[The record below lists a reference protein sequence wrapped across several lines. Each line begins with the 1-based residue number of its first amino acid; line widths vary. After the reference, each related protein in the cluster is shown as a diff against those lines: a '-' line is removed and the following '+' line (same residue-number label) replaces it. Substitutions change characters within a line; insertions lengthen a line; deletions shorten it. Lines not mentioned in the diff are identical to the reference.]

1 MAHIVSTTQPPNG
14 ALGDEWYNPTTN
26 KLYKLVVLSGTG
38 VAWQDYSNTLSSI
51 SAGNNIAIAANGQI
65 SATISAGN
73 NISIA
78 ANGQISSTASGGG
91 GGTVSGNVET
101 TFTAKQLFTGNAT
114 SLAMKMV
121 NAAEAIVISTAA
133 LGGSGNVTANIDL
146 ANSAIIYYTTAATNN
161 WAFNFRH
168 SNTVTLNSTLANSE
182 SVSAVLMV
190 TQGTNAYFAN
200 AVQIDGVTQ
209 VPKWQDAF
217 APTGGNPSSV
227 DIYNFTIIKT
237 ANASYTVLGSQSRF
251 A

>member
-1 MAHIVSTTQPPNG
+1 MAHIVSKTEPPNG

-26 KLYKLVVLSGTG
+26 KLYKLVALSGTG
-38 VAWQDYSNTLSSI
+38 VSWQDYSNTLSTL
-51 SAGNNIAIAANGQI
+51 SAGNNIFIAANGQI
-65 SATISAGN
+65 SGSAVA
-73 NISIA
+73 S
-78 ANGQISSTASGGG
+78 SGGG
-91 GGTVSGNVET
+91 SVSGNVET

-121 NAAEAIVISTAA
+121 NAAEAIILSTTS
-133 LGGSGNVTANIDL
+133 LGSSGNVTANINL

-168 SNTVTLNSTLANSE
+168 SDTVTLNSILANSE

-190 TQGTNAYFAN
+190 TQGTSAYFAN
-200 AVQIDGVTQ
+200 AVQIDSVTQ

-217 APTGGNPSSV
+217 APTGGNTSSV

-237 ANASYTVLGSQSRF
+237 ANAAYTVLGSQSRF

>member
-1 MAHIVSTTQPPNG
+1 MAHIVSVTQPPNG

-26 KLYKLVVLSGTG
+26 RLYKLVVLSGTG
-38 VAWQDYSNTLSSI
+38 VSWQDYSNTLSTL
-51 SAGNNIAIAANGQI
+51 SAGNNIFIAANGQI
-65 SATISAGN
+65 SATV
-73 NISIA
+73 
-78 ANGQISSTASGGG
+78 TSGGG
-91 GGTVSGNVET
+91 SVSGNVET

-121 NAAEAIVISTAA
+121 NAAEAIVLSTAS

-190 TQGTNAYFAN
+190 TQGTTAYYAN

-217 APTGGNPSSV
+217 APVAGNPSSV

-237 ANASYTVLGSQSRF
+237 ANATYTVLGSQSRF

>member
-1 MAHIVSTTQPPNG
+1 MAHIVSKTQPPNG

-38 VAWQDYSNTLSSI
+38 VSWQDYSNTLSSI
-51 SAGNNIAIAANGQI
+51 SAGNNIFIAANGQI
-65 SATISAGN
+65 SANVSTT
-73 NISIA
+73 A
-78 ANGQISSTASGGG
+78 ASSGGG
-91 GGTVSGNVET
+91 SVSGNVET

-121 NAAEAIVISTAA
+121 NAAEAIVISTTS

-146 ANSAIIYYTTAATNN
+146 ANSAIIYYTTTATNN

-200 AVQIDGVTQ
+200 AVKIDGVTQ
-209 VPKWQDAF
+209 IPKWQDAF